1 MVQGLWTLSRGSVD
15 DKLRWAFTLYDLDG
29 DGQICRDEM
38 TRVVTAIYELMGK
51 FAEPWLKD
59 GTTVA
64 AHVDFVFQVRLEIHN
79 IFLFET
85 FKNQYVI
92 PFQLHWAYC
101 SGRLSPVEFFRIVF
115 RIHTAGRVLC
125 AYNVMQRIVFLG
137 ENRLN
142 GCTKTCSLSKHIF
155 PNFNIGS
162 VFFR

>member
-64 AHVDFVFQVRLEIHN
+64 AHVDLVFQVGVPCLPIAH
-79 IFLFET
+79 
-85 FKNQYVI
+85 
-92 PFQLHWAYC
+92 
-101 SGRLSPVEFFRIVF
+101 
-115 RIHTAGRVLC
+115 
-125 AYNVMQRIVFLG
+125 
-137 ENRLN
+137 
-142 GCTKTCSLSKHIF
+142 KTR
-155 PNFNIGS
+155 PN
-162 VFFR
+162 